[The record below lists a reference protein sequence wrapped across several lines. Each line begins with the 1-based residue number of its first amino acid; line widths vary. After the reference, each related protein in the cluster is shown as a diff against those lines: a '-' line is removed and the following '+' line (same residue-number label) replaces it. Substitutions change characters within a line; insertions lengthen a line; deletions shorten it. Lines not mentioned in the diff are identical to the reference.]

1 VSTEIEP
8 GSATPAT
15 VVPESAGEVVPTFE
29 ETVAE
34 QMAVERSLWHT
45 VMMSLFIAVPAC
57 VVIWLT
63 IVALALGGDSEV
75 SWGVWLAIGA
85 IVGVLAG
92 VFFGG
97 LFTFVTKSHLL
108 DETDRHAA
116 AAKHAHATSH

>member
-8 GSATPAT
+8 GPATPAT
-15 VVPESAGEVVPTFE
+15 VVPESAGEIVPTFE

-34 QMAVERSLWHT
+34 QMAVERSLWHA
-45 VMMSLFIAVPAC
+45 VLMSMFIAVPVC
-57 VVIWLT
+57 VVIWVGM
-63 IVALALGGDSEV
+63 VAIALGGHSNV

-85 IVGVLAG
+85 IVGVIAG
-92 VFFGG
+92 AFFGG

-116 AAKHAHATSH
+116 AAKHAHATQH